1 MGTIQRFLKLRR
13 RVACAAAVLMLSCS
27 DDAGQGGGDA
37 PATAGN
43 EKTAFEIV
51 ASSVAL
57 AVPRGGQTVL
67 VLSTTA
73 TTDAVLFP
81 PVAGAPPGV
90 EVDVAPVAK
99 SNAALV
105 TIRASANAAP
115 GPSSL
120 VFTAR
125 AGEATASTNVALTVT
140 AAETAF
146 ALSVAPS
153 AVSVRRGSSVA
164 VGVEV
169 ARAPGFTEPIEIA
182 LVDPKKQLDA
192 QAFTISGGGSFG
204 SLQITPRPE
213 ATIGKHALV
222 VRARSASTERTA
234 ALDVEVTR
242 PSGSL
247 DPSYGPGGV
256 RRFAGYLYVPDDNNA
271 FFLEDGS
278 IVFSGSFIPNTE
290 DLCSVSRFTP
300 DLLVDVGFGMGGTGT
315 ASFSD
320 PRIYTQRDIALL
332 PDGRI
337 GLVGTF
343 ASDGVFATALFDKYG
358 KLFAGFDGDGQKVF
372 SFPPPGTDH
381 PGAIAASPTG
391 VLVASSPPLRVA
403 SLSLSGG
410 FDTAFGAG
418 QGWVEHLI
426 PFYPVRLMARDPVTG
441 KITLAGRTSQMELIV
456 ARLLPNG
463 ALDTSYGTGGYV
475 IVTPGTPRDPLR
487 MAFVGG
493 GALVVS
499 TRDYGSSSV
508 VRLTS
513 AGTLDPAWPKN
524 PVVVNA
530 SPFYRGVLAIYPDG
544 KVLVGDV
551 EWGGAGS
558 TVVLRRLNPD
568 GAFDLAFDA
577 GRPGFVVGSR
587 GYLLATRIVDDDR
600 FEVFGTAPGG
610 AFVARYFR

>member
-1 MGTIQRFLKLRR
+1 MRNVRFKTV
-13 RVACAAAVLMLSCS
+13 VACAMTALVTSCS
-27 DDAGQGGGDA
+27 DDAGQGGDGTRA
-37 PATAGN
+37 PTGS
-43 EKTAFEIV
+43 EQPAFELV
-51 ASSVAL
+51 ASTKAIE
-57 AVPRGGQTVL
+57 VPRGGQTVL
-67 VLSTTA
+67 VLSTTP

-81 PVAGAPPGV
+81 TATGAAPGV

-99 SNAALV
+99 SSAALV
-105 TIRASANAAP
+105 TIRATASAVP

-125 AGEATASTNVALTVT
+125 AGAATAATTVALTIT
-140 AAETAF
+140 EAETAF
-146 ALSVAPS
+146 ALTVAPS

-164 VGVEV
+164 VGVDL
-169 ARAPGFTEPIEIA
+169 ARAPGFAEPVEIA
-182 LVDPKKQLDA
+182 LVDPTKQLDA

-204 SLQITPRPE
+204 ALQITPRPDT
-213 ATIGKHALV
+213 TIGKHPLV
-222 VRARSASTERTA
+222 VRARSASAERTA

-256 RRFAGYLYVPDDNNA
+256 RRFGGYLHVPDDNDA

-278 IVFSGSFIPNTE
+278 ILFSGSFIPNTE

-300 DLLVDVGFGMGGTGT
+300 DLVVDLGFGTGGTGT

-320 PRIYTQRDIALL
+320 PRSYAQRDITLL

-343 ASDGVFATALFDKYG
+343 APDGVFATAVFDKYG
-358 KLFAGFDGDGQKVF
+358 KLFAGFDGDGQKIF
-372 SFPPPGTDH
+372 AFPPPGSDH

-391 VLVASSPPLRVA
+391 LLVASSPSLRVA
-403 SLSLSGG
+403 SVLLSGG
-410 FDTAFGAG
+410 LDTTFGAG
-418 QGWVEHLI
+418 QGWVEHAI
-426 PFYPVRLMARDPVTG
+426 PFYPVRLMARDAVTG
-441 KITLAGRTSQMELIV
+441 KITLAGQTSQMELIV

-463 ALDTSYGTGGYV
+463 ALDPSYGTGGYV
-475 IVTPGTPRDPLR
+475 IVTPGTQRDPLR

-508 VRLTS
+508 VRLTD

-524 PVVVNA
+524 PVVVDA
-530 SPFYRGVLAIYPDG
+530 KELYRGVLAVHPDG
-544 KVLVGDV
+544 KILVGDV
-551 EWGGAGS
+551 EWSGAS
-558 TVVLRRLNPD
+558 SPVILRRLNPD
-568 GAFDLAFDA
+568 GSFDLAFDA
-577 GRPGFVVGSR
+577 GSPGFIVGTGGR
-587 GYLLATRIVDDDR
+587 LLATRIVDDDR
-600 FEVFGTAPGG
+600 FEVFGTGPGG